1 MSFST
6 PSPEDRHSGFSSTH
20 WSVVLQSGQADSPQA
35 AAALAKLCHAYW
47 YPLYL
52 FVRRTGHNA
61 EDAQDLTQ
69 AFFERLMEKR
79 YLAAADPE
87 KGKFRSF
94 LLTALKRFLANEW
107 DRATRQKRGGGQQIL
122 SLNTQDSETRYL
134 AEPADVMTPAKL
146 YERRWA
152 LTLLEQVITRLESE
166 MVAAGKARIFEE
178 LKIFLT
184 GEKSERPYA
193 QIAETLQMTEAT
205 LKVTVHRLRQR
216 YGELLRLEIAHTVAD
231 PKEID
236 EEIRHLFA
244 ALS

>member
-1 MSFST
+1 M
-6 PSPEDRHSGFSSTH
+6 PSPPDGHGGFDSTS
-20 WSVVLQSGQADSPQA
+20 WSLVLQSGQAGSPQA
-35 AAALAKLCHAYW
+35 DAALAKLCQTYW

-52 FVRRTGHNA
+52 FVRRMGHHA

-69 AFFERLMEKR
+69 AFFEVLLEKK
-79 YLAAADPE
+79 YFADADPE

-94 LLTALKRFLANEW
+94 LLMALKRFLANEW
-107 DRATRQKRGGGQQIL
+107 DRATRQKRGGGKQII
-122 SLNTQDSETRYL
+122 SLNAEDTETRYL
-134 AEPADVMTPAKL
+134 TEPVEAMTPAKL

-152 LTLLEQVITRLESE
+152 LTLLEQVINRLEAE
-166 MVAAGKARIFEE
+166 MTAAGKRTIFEE

-184 GEKSERPYA
+184 GEKSARPYA
-193 QIAETLQMTEAT
+193 QIAQTLQMTEAT

-236 EEIRHLFA
+236 EEIRHLIA